1 MAHVSRQYLREKWN
15 NVKHDMEDY
24 LQINNEDLPD
34 GIAPEDVKACIGNIE
49 HQFNVMK
56 SELEKYKD

>member
-15 NVKHDMEDY
+15 NVKRDMEDY

-34 GIAPEDVKACIGNIE
+34 DIAPDDVKACIGNIE
-49 HQFNVMK
+49 HQFDVIK
-56 SELEKYKD
+56 SELKKYKD

>member
-34 GIAPEDVKACIGNIE
+34 GIAPGDVKTCIKNVE
-49 HQFNVMK
+49 HQFDVIK